1 MISRQKAHALRAM
14 IEKAAAG
21 LDDRDA
27 SMAAELFPR
36 LKRDG
41 SLIAAFT
48 RVNWNGAVMAAQADL
63 WDTEPNDPDHAP
75 NLWKALAYRD
85 GIRIIP
91 EVIYLAEAFSAG
103 ERGWWGDTVYVSLV
117 DNNVYTPAQYAQN
130 WEAEV

>member
-1 MISRQKAHALRAM
+1 MRLSKVQELRAM

-75 NLWKALAYRD
+75 SLWKALAWRG

-91 EVIYLAEAFSAG
+91 EVLAAADAFSAG
-103 ERGWWGDTVYVSLV
+103 ERGWWGDTLMVSLL
-117 DNNVYTPAQYAQN
+117 DSNVWTPAQHPQGWAA
-130 WEAEV
+130 AE